1 MTDVQ
6 QPVIRSRKRLPSGRA
21 VLGGLLVSLAVVAVL
36 VASQM
41 GEDATFQDVVV
52 ASQELAPGTVIEP
65 GHVQQVRMRLSESAD
80 FVVSQP
86 ESIIGSVVLG
96 PVGEN
101 EFLQVSNIAAGTPD
115 ALPSGL
121 AEVSI
126 EIEPGRAPARI
137 ASGELVS
144 VLATFSDGDESR
156 TVLVADRVVVLSYD
170 NGTGDDFSGGETV
183 LRLGVSTGEAASA
196 IVTAA
201 ITGDVSIVGVTGAN
215 EVEIPAETMG

>member
-96 PVGEN
+96 PVGAN

>member
-36 VASQM
+36 VASRM

-52 ASQELAPGTVIEP
+52 ASQELAPGTVIES
-65 GHVQQVRMRLSESAD
+65 GHVHQVRMRLSEDAD
-80 FVVSQP
+80 FVISQP

-96 PVGEN
+96 PVGAN
-101 EFLQVSNIAAGTPD
+101 EFLQESNIAEGSPES
-115 ALPSGL
+115 LPSGL

-137 ASGELVS
+137 ASGELIS
-144 VLATFSDGDESR
+144 VLATFTDGDESR

-170 NGTGDDFSGGETV
+170 NGTADDFSTGETV
-183 LRLGVSTGEAASA
+183 LRVGVDTGEAASA

-215 EVEIPAETMG
+215 EVDIPVETVG

>member
-36 VASQM
+36 VASRM

-65 GHVQQVRMRLSESAD
+65 GHIQQVRMRLSEDAN
-80 FVVSQP
+80 FVISTP

-96 PVGEN
+96 PVGAN
-101 EFLQVSNIAAGTPD
+101 EFLQVSNIAEGTPD

-137 ASGELVS
+137 SSGELVS
-144 VLATFSDGDESR
+144 VLATFSNGDSSR

-170 NGTGDDFSGGETV
+170 NGAADDFGGGDTV
-183 LRLGVSTGEAASA
+183 LRLGVDSGHTASA

-215 EVEIPAETMG
+215 EVQIPAETMG